1 MSKEA
6 RRKVKL
12 QKVGSWSWRRKKPPV
27 DLSGTSPKTSIL
39 TQRFIPVLGPRIVR
53 TIIEVV
59 DWGKVNDL
67 ELKIPNRV
75 AALLCEF

>member
-39 TQRFIPVLGPRIVR
+39 TRRFISLAAHCTYC
-53 TIIEVV
+53 TILEVV
-59 DWGKVNDL
+59 DWGKVNNL
-67 ELKIPNRV
+67 EPKIPHRV